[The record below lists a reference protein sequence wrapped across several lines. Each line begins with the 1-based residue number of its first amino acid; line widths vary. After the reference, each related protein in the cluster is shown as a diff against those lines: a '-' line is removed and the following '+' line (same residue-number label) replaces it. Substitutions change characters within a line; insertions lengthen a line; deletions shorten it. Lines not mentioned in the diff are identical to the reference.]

1 MTPTNEQLVEHLQQ
15 IARKL
20 DDSGEF
26 LESVA
31 FALANQFK
39 LIASRMPGLDPAE
52 REVLK
57 ASAQQ
62 ALTGVEKHKASRK
75 ILKDAIEILSRN

>member
-1 MTPTNEQLVEHLQQ
+1 MTPTNEQLAEHLKQV
-15 IARKL
+15 ARRL
-20 DDSGEF
+20 DDTGEF

-39 LIASRMPGLDPAE
+39 LIATRMPGLDPSE

-62 ALTGVEKHKASRK
+62 ALNGVEKHKASRK
-75 ILKDAIEILSRN
+75 ILKDAIEIFSRN